1 VELPLA
7 THARDQGEDLG
18 GFILHNLPM
27 PPNDQPSESAE
38 SSFGWKLELGLVS
51 LFSFLALVAYCV
63 VYWPWKAEFPGTP
76 LDFFAALPCLV
87 VTAAAA
93 LSLGSRKVVAFWQD
107 RLDKQPL
114 TAWVYP
120 TVVWALYAGGTL
132 IAGHGNPRQIG
143 GLALYLACPVA
154 IALLGKAHAGR
165 WIGVLADW
173 LMILAAWIPIQ
184 LEWLY
189 LPNMPVPGAHDQIQV
204 HPLFA
209 ACVAFWAI
217 MVVRRIDG
225 FAFRLVFSKEDFLFG
240 VRLFALFAAVMLP
253 LSLAVGFAD
262 PSNFMTVHV
271 KLGVPAWAAY
281 PLLPIGMYFGVALVE
296 EALFRGLLQNLLGKT
311 LRSPWAGLVIASL
324 VFGAVHYKPRS
335 DGRGGTKLWF
345 FEYAIFAA
353 IAGGVY
359 GYAYLKTKRIMPGA
373 VAHALVNSLW
383 LTLFNPSIY
392 GK

>member
-1 VELPLA
+1 
-7 THARDQGEDLG
+7 
-18 GFILHNLPM
+18 M
-27 PPNDQPSESAE
+27 PPNDRPSEPAE

-51 LFSFLALVAYCV
+51 VVSLLALVAYGV
-63 VYWPWKAEFPGTP
+63 VYWPWKAKFPGTP
-76 LDFFAALPCLV
+76 LDFFASMPVLV
-87 VTAAAA
+87 VTVAAA
-93 LSLGSRKVVAFWQD
+93 LSLGSRKVVAFWQG
-107 RLDKQPL
+107 RLDKQPM
-114 TAWVYP
+114 TAWLYP
-120 TVVWALYAGGTL
+120 VVVWGLYAGGTL
-132 IAGHGNPRQIG
+132 VAGHANPRQIG

-154 IALLGKAHAGR
+154 LALVGR
-165 WIGVLADW
+165 HFATTPGASWLYRSKGVWADW

-189 LPNMPVPGAHDQIQV
+189 LPNLPVPLRTAHDQIQV

-217 MVVRRIDG
+217 MVVRRVDG
-225 FAFRLVFSKEDFLFG
+225 FQFRLVFSKEDFLLG
-240 VRLFALFAAVMLP
+240 VKLFAGFVALMLP
-253 LSLAVGFAD
+253 LAWLAGFAD
-262 PSNFMTVHV
+262 WSNFMTVHV

-311 LRSPWAGLVIASL
+311 LRSPWAGLIIASL
-324 VFGAVHYKPRS
+324 VFGAVHYKPRP
-335 DGRGGTKLWF
+335 DGKGESPLWF
-345 FEYAIFAA
+345 AEYAVFAA

-383 LTLFNPSIY
+383 LTLFNPGIY